1 MQKLLF
7 VIQKHDATQLHY
19 DFRLEIDGTMPSW
32 AIPKG
37 VPDEPGVKRL
47 AMKVPDH
54 DLDYRHFE
62 GTIPEGSYG
71 AGTVEIWD
79 EGTYIPEVEIE
90 KGVRKQIPDRSE
102 GEKVMREGLKKGELK
117 FTLQGKRY
125 QGSFALIKTKGFPP
139 GKKDA
144 WLLLKHRDSSK

>member
-1 MQKLLF
+1 MQKLSF
-7 VIQKHDATQLHY
+7 VIQKHNATQLHY
-19 DFRLEIDGTMPSW
+19 DFRLEINGTMPSW

-37 VPDEPGVKRL
+37 PPEEAGIKRL

-54 DLDYRHFE
+54 PLDYRHFE

-79 EGTYIPEVEIE
+79 EGTYTPEVEVQ
-90 KGVRKQIPDRSE
+90 KGVRKQVPDRDE
-102 GEKVMREGLKKGELK
+102 GEKVMEDGLKKGELK
-117 FTLQGKRY
+117 FTLHGKRLK
-125 QGSFALIKTKGFPP
+125 GSFALIKTKGFPP

-144 WLLLKHRDSSK
+144 WLLLKHRE